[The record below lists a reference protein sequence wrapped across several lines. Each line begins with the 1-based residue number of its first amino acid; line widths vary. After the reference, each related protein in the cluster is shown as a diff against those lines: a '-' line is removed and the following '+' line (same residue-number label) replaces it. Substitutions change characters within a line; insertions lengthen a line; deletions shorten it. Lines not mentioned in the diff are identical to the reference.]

1 MILKRDIEQAFEA
14 QQEQLVSKSG
24 IISRRF
30 LEQFKPSG
38 NHIEVISGVRRCGK
52 STLMKEIIRNKYQ
65 KTAYFNFED
74 ARVHGFEVGDFAK
87 LDEVIGSGMEAYFF
101 DEIQNV
107 PSWEVFIRQLH
118 ERNEKVYITGS
129 NATLLSKE
137 LGTRLTGRNIR
148 HELYPFSYEEFLR
161 YRLLENNAGTFAL
174 HQRLGGFPEY
184 LDSENTEVMQNLLK
198 DIVFRDIA
206 IRYGIRNTDS
216 LMDISL
222 YMLSNI
228 GKEFSFNSLRKTFSL
243 GSANTV
249 SDYLSWLGDSYL
261 LFYLPKFSWSAKS
274 MAINPRKVYAIDNGL
289 INANTLSF
297 NEDRGR
303 LLENAVFL
311 FLKQRNFDLY
321 YFREQSECDFVV
333 FENKK
338 CKMLIQVCVA
348 VNQDNLKREM
358 DGLQEAMTYFGL
370 KEGYFVT
377 LDQQDELR
385 QNDMLVHMIPAY
397 KFMAEMR

>member
-1 MILKRDIEQAFEA
+1 
-14 QQEQLVSKSG
+14 
-24 IISRRF
+24 
-30 LEQFKPSG
+30 
-38 NHIEVISGVRRCGK
+38 
-52 STLMKEIIRNKYQ
+52 
-65 KTAYFNFED
+65 
-74 ARVHGFEVGDFAK
+74 
-87 LDEVIGSGMEAYFF
+87 
-101 DEIQNV
+101 
-107 PSWEVFIRQLH
+107 
-118 ERNEKVYITGS
+118 
-129 NATLLSKE
+129 
-137 LGTRLTGRNIR
+137 
-148 HELYPFSYEEFLR
+148 
-161 YRLLENNAGTFAL
+161 
-174 HQRLGGFPEY
+174 
-184 LDSENTEVMQNLLK
+184 
-198 DIVFRDIA
+198 
-206 IRYGIRNTDS
+206 
-216 LMDISL
+216 
-222 YMLSNI
+222 MLSNI
-228 GKEFSFNSLRKTFSL
+228 GKEFSFNNLRKTFLL